1 MARSPADLWRAIY
14 HLGTSHES
22 TNPEARQIRMLNAS
36 LSIATVSILIYPIL
50 YLLQDAK
57 RLLPL
62 TIITLAFVPWFLLGF
77 SYSAKGRYKPARL
90 ILNSGI
96 VTLACVAIIATGRET
111 GFQYFLLLFSLVPV
125 LVWGKDEWPL
135 FLAFF
140 MLNVGSFILFQFF
153 WPFEPVLP
161 LEPGWV
167 PYLRATFV
175 FVIFF
180 SIVLLVIVMQ
190 YEAARRERQLQGL
203 VDTKNLFLRLIAHDL
218 KNPLTGFIGI
228 LEQLADPN
236 YGLNESERREYTGML
251 LHSARSLRELLENLL
266 TWAQD
271 QQGQIPFQPRVQD
284 LGGIVEDALET
295 LRSLAAAKGLRMS
308 ADLSSQVSVSCDRS
322 MIHTVARNLVANAIK
337 FTPSGGRVDVSI
349 RQNGTRSV
357 LEVKDSGIGMDAELA
372 ARLFKPGLKV
382 RRKGTNGEDGTG
394 LGLILCDAFA
404 RRHGAQLEVESTPRA
419 GSTFRV
425 VFSTDPA
432 A

>member
-1 MARSPADLWRAIY
+1 M
-14 HLGTSHES
+14 
-22 TNPEARQIRMLNAS
+22 
-36 LSIATVSILIYPIL
+36 YPIL
-50 YLLQDAK
+50 YLLEDAR

-62 TIITLAFVPWFLLGF
+62 VLLTLAFIPWFLLGF
-77 SYSAKGRYKPARL
+77 RFSAKGKYRPARL
-90 ILNSGI
+90 VLNSGI
-96 VTLACVAIIATGRET
+96 VTLAGIATIATGPET

-125 LVWGKDEWPL
+125 LVWGRDERAL
-135 FLAFF
+135 FLVFF
-140 MLNVGSFILFQFF
+140 MVNVGAFIIFQFF
-153 WPFEPVLP
+153 WPFGPILALSP
-161 LEPGWV
+161 QWTL
-167 PYLRATFV
+167 YLRASFIL
-175 FVIFF
+175 VIFS
-180 SIVLLVIVMQ
+180 SIVLLVFVMQ
-190 YEAARRERQLQGL
+190 HEASRKERQLQGL

-295 LRSLAAAKGLRMS
+295 LRSLAAAKGLRLS
-308 ADLSSQVSVSCDRS
+308 ADLSGQVSVSCDRS

-337 FTPSGGRVDVSI
+337 FTPAGGRVDVSI
-349 RQNGTRSV
+349 RQDGTRSV